1 MEKKTQNS
9 IANNIKKYRL
19 LNNMTQKELSEK
31 LYLDTQYYAQL
42 ERGERNFSIEKIAM
56 ICSLFHI
63 GIEDIIE
70 LDTNKA
76 YENDTNTLL
85 TELNISL
92 RTLSYSQLLIVKK
105 FLAEIIPYV
114 NYCTSQTQK
123 IRRIFLPYGLHFI
136 TNLL

>member
-19 LNNMTQKELSEK
+19 LNNMTQKELSER
-31 LYLDTQYYAQL
+31 LFLDTQYYAQL

-70 LDTNKA
+70 LDTNSNNS
-76 YENDTNTLL
+76 EDTQILL
-85 TELNISL
+85 QDLTSALSG
-92 RTLSYSQLLIVKK
+92 LSYSQLLIVKK
-105 FLAEIIPYV
+105 FLEEIVIYV
-114 NYCTSQTQK
+114 K
-123 IRRIFLPYGLHFI
+123 
-136 TNLL
+136 

>member
-19 LNNMTQKELSEK
+19 LNNMTQKELSER
-31 LYLDTQYYAQL
+31 LFLDTQYYAQL

-70 LDTNKA
+70 LDTDSNSSA
-76 YENDTNTLL
+76 DAQILL
-85 TELNISL
+85 HDLTSALPE
-92 RTLSYSQLLIVKK
+92 LSYSQLLIVKK
-105 FLAEIIPYV
+105 FLEEIVIYV
-114 NYCTSQTQK
+114 K
-123 IRRIFLPYGLHFI
+123 
-136 TNLL
+136 